1 LVNKK
6 WLSFFRKPGVA
17 TVFGFRMKR
26 FSHVFCPVYLLYLS
40 VFCQPDT
47 SVNIL
52 DSTKFYLVHQQYD
65 KSEYFS
71 NILLLKQPCNADAA
85 YLLIASV
92 QTRILDYES
101 YNLEAEYFLQRA
113 GAALQTLNRDLP
125 GKRGQDSLV
134 CLFYIG
140 NVQGGISIIQAKVGN
155 WPSAVRYGANSLGAF
170 KRVIKSNPDFYPAY
184 LGLGIFNYYISQHL
198 KWLPFFGDRR
208 KEGLDQ
214 IWLSTKADFP
224 YSYVAKNSL
233 CWILLERNQYDVAD
247 SVASSVLTE
256 LPSNTIFIRLK
267 ARIALWK
274 REWPDAIGWAKKLVM
289 LSEKRI
295 PINWSDLLSGYQI
308 LISSYD
314 SLGRKN
320 ECLAMCRKALSRMV
334 PEPYSQIPY
343 VKKHLKYIAEIQK
356 KYSK

>member
-1 LVNKK
+1 
-6 WLSFFRKPGVA
+6 
-17 TVFGFRMKR
+17 MKR
-26 FSHVFCPVYLLYLS
+26 FFYVCLLFQS
-40 VFCQPDT
+40 AFCQPDT
-47 SVNIL
+47 SANLL
-52 DSTKFYLVHQQYD
+52 DSAKFYLVHQQYA
-65 KSEYFS
+65 KSEYFCK
-71 NILLLKQPCNADAA
+71 NHLLNHLCNAEAT
-85 YLLIASV
+85 YLLVASA

-101 YNLEAEYFLQRA
+101 YNLEADTFIQMA
-113 GAALQTLNRDLP
+113 GTTLRSLSRDLP
-125 GKRGQDSLV
+125 VKTGQDSLV

-140 NVQGGISIIQAKVGN
+140 NIQGGISVIQAKVGN
-155 WPSAVRYGANSLGAF
+155 WPSAVRYGANSIGAF
-170 KRVIKSNPDFYPAY
+170 KRVIKSDPDFYPAY

-208 KEGLDQ
+208 KEGLEQ

-233 CWILLERNQYDVAD
+233 CWVLLERNQYDLAD
-247 SVASSVLTE
+247 SVASSVLEE

-274 REWPDAIGWAKKLVM
+274 REWPSAIAWAKKLVA

-295 PINWSDLLSGYQI
+295 PANWSDLLSGYQI
-308 LISSYD
+308 LISSYE
-314 SLGRKN
+314 SLGREN
-320 ECLAMCRKALSRMV
+320 DCLAMCRKALSRPV

-343 VKKHLKYIAEIQK
+343 VKKHLKYIIEIQK